1 MKKSCLLNLD
11 RKTSIEVY
19 SWSST
24 KVWHKLFLLRL
35 KKLELLDLI
44 FGPSWNICLGFL
56 FSQPQT
62 YIRLILKDRRG
73 FRKCPNSL
81 FSVKKLLCFY
91 AKGFVTKELPDLYHW
106 WIEEIYSQKPLQVA
120 GVSHV
125 WGFVHIAWSRTRI
138 CASRERLPLQYK
150 SNWVLR

>member
-19 SWSST
+19 SRSST
-24 KVWHKLFLLRL
+24 EVWHKLFLLRL

-62 YIRLILKDRRG
+62 YIRLILKGRRG

-91 AKGFVTKELPDLYHW
+91 AKGFVTKELPDLHFW
-106 WIEEIYSQKPLQVA
+106 WSEELCSQHLLQVG
-120 GVSHV
+120 GVSHILGSMHHWLV
-125 WGFVHIAWSRTRI
+125 TYWDSCI
-138 CASRERLPLQYK
+138 ERKDCCYNTSPIRY
-150 SNWVLR
+150 